1 MIIIIIIIIIIEK
14 KLVEYEGV
22 NENEVLKIMD
32 KVNLA
37 KRVANM
43 VIKNIYIFFKI
54 YGCTLFINILL
65 IYIYI

>member
-1 MIIIIIIIIIIEK
+1 MIIIIIIIEK

-54 YGCTLFINILL
+54 YKCTLFINILL

>member
-1 MIIIIIIIIIIEK
+1 MIIIIIIIEK

-43 VIKNIYIFFKI
+43 VIKNIYIFF
-54 YGCTLFINILL
+54 
-65 IYIYI
+65 